1 MNIQPINN
9 SISMQGKPNNSFWN
23 SVKRRVS
30 QKAIDAI
37 PQHTVKESAKKI
49 EAWEQIDGFMSRPA
63 ENRGIMG
70 VTALLTQPAIDYH
83 NHKVDKETR
92 RVSRNRTIAKILAG
106 TGVGMFVVR
115 GPIYKAILAM
125 TNMNGNSKLSKALL
139 PKKFLNEI
147 AQNPKFLKNYR
158 SALAMSIALGAMC
171 FTDFAF
177 DAPLTA
183 FLTNYLNE
191 KTEVKDE

>member
-1 MNIQPINN
+1 
-9 SISMQGKPNNSFWN
+9 
-23 SVKRRVS
+23 
-30 QKAIDAI
+30 
-37 PQHTVKESAKKI
+37 
-49 EAWEQIDGFMSRPA
+49 
-63 ENRGIMG
+63 
-70 VTALLTQPAIDYH
+70 
-83 NHKVDKETR
+83 
-92 RVSRNRTIAKILAG
+92 
-106 TGVGMFVVR
+106 
-115 GPIYKAILAM
+115 M

-171 FTDFAF
+171 FTNFAF